1 MKAQSTLQSEC
12 RQVGRRRD
20 TIRLAQMALPSGP
33 SMDVEKQLFRSMG
46 LVSVIIVGALFALG
60 PPLVLL

>member
-1 MKAQSTLQSEC
+1 
-12 RQVGRRRD
+12 
-20 TIRLAQMALPSGP
+20 
-33 SMDVEKQLFRSMG
+33 MDVEKQLFRSMG